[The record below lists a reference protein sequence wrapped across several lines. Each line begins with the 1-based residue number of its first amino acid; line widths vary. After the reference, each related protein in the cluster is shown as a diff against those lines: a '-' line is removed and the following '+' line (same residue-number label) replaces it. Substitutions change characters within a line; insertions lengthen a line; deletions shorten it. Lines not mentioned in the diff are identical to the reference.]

1 MPAGIKNF
9 LSFSATAI
17 VASTVMTTS
26 YAVADTTVI
35 PNLSVSLTSSD
46 TGTTEFNPADFGN
59 TWTNANNTFGFAGS
73 KNAPGAW
80 NLGWSMLVNPDP
92 FVIANFVVTN
102 NSATTQTY
110 TIQVLLPYT
119 ATGPFCIGGSVTG
132 SLTDLNGNGASLSSV
147 AGGSIYSAI
156 IDNSVVHTLLDSPF
170 TTNAAAFQS
179 AVVGPADFGTP
190 IPSLPYNADI
200 STNIGINLTFTLSA
214 GDAAS
219 FTSIFVVEPGCIPA
233 PGALAML
240 GVAGLLG
247 GRRRRA

>member
-1 MPAGIKNF
+1 MVAGLKNIF
-9 LSFSATAI
+9 TITATAV
-17 VASTVMTTS
+17 VASVISTS
-26 YAVADTTVI
+26 AVADTNVI

-59 TWTNANNTFGFAGS
+59 EWQNANGTFGFSGS
-73 KNAPGAW
+73 KNSANNW
-80 NLGWSMLVNPDP
+80 NLGWSMVVNPDP

-102 NSATTQTY
+102 NTAATQTY

-119 ATGPFCIGGSVTG
+119 ADGPFCIGGSVTG
-132 SLTDLNGNGASLSSV
+132 SLTDLNGNGAKLESLP
-147 AGGSIYSAI
+147 GGSVYGAI
-156 IDNSVVHTLLDSPF
+156 IDNTVVQTLLDSPF
-170 TTNAAAFQS
+170 SVMAGNFQS

-190 IPSLPYNADI
+190 IPSLPYVPNI
-200 STNIGINLTFTLSA
+200 TTNIGINLTFTLSA

-240 GVAGLLG
+240 GIAGLLG
-247 GRRRRA
+247 GRRRRS